1 MRNNGRP
8 SLRITNFSD
17 RELLALIKDVQDTEG
32 WANSQSIA
40 ERIWP
45 RAAKNEDFARSA
57 RTSVNQRLG
66 WLRREGGL
74 VEKNDKEKFAWRL
87 TELGERFLTG
97 RLTGGTDKRI
107 MGLGEADLLAAMSVV
122 GQRYSEVSYE
132 AAWLVRR
139 EWQFRVATSK

>member
-17 RELLALIKDVQDTEG
+17 RELLALIKDVQDSEG

-45 RAAKNEDFARSA
+45 RAAKNEDYARMA

-87 TELGERFLTG
+87 TDLGESFLYG
-97 RLTGGTDKRI
+97 RITGGTDKRVLS
-107 MGLGEADLLAAMSVV
+107 MQDEDLLALMSVV
-122 GQRYSEVSYE
+122 GERYSSTGYE
-132 AAWLVRR
+132 AAWLIRR